1 MAEGGVMRNFKT
13 FILILLLM
21 CSVCWGANIYVNP
34 ASTDDT
40 GDGSTATAGTGG
52 TSAKK
57 TISGA
62 MTAASDGDII
72 KLVAGTYNDSTQIW
86 SISLPAKSL
95 TIEPDDSSNVT
106 ITRTSEGGASWFN
119 QATDNSDYRYFF
131 NNIDFVSARADG
143 FVFYFQENYG
153 NNIECNNCSFDIT
166 TGGRIVNATTS
177 ATIDRKRRYR
187 QMNCTVE
194 SKAYSNN
201 LYDLKNM
208 TLLHIEG
215 GTITSSNTGSSSFL
229 ISNLYPYGD
238 TFIKD
243 VTITGEDCIEV
254 RYEES
259 LGKSY
264 NVRITGCTFTS
275 PDDWEGRAIDLDYN
289 WWNGKTII
297 SGADISN
304 NLIYNFNYGIFG
316 SMSNSTISGNVVYCI
331 NPIIMYGGLKNKF
344 FNNTL
349 KAYDTDTR
357 EGRCLLFNRRDFS
370 DEIASTEDSTFT
382 SSTVTTT
389 DGWDLSNVLTDG
401 TVKVLVKTESGARPI
416 SYYGVVSSVNDST
429 DTVTITG
436 GWIKVSDGS
445 KETPANDTYYISCA
459 RFAEQNY
466 VVNNIMDGGESS
478 FVFTFDFN
486 PLDGQNYI
494 DYNCYNVQDGKW
506 LSNLGT
512 VAITRLTT
520 QQAKWLTW
528 PENVTAG
535 YLSVSKYNDAH
546 SIEADPYF
554 VDTANLDFRLFS
566 SSPCKN
572 TGKPTLGG
580 GYTSIG
586 AYQFKQCGG
595 DSPNCIDL
603 PESDISGDC
612 KVNLVDFA
620 IMCSEWLADGTQ

>member
-1 MAEGGVMRNFKT
+1 MWNFKT
-13 FILILLLM
+13 FILILLLI

-57 TISGA
+57 SISGA
-62 MTAASDGDII
+62 MTAASDGDTI
-72 KLVAGTYNDSTQIW
+72 KLVAGIYDDSTQIW

-95 TIEPDDSSNVT
+95 TIEPDGSSNVT
-106 ITRTSEGGASWFN
+106 IIRTSEGGASWFN
-119 QATDNSDYRYFF
+119 QAADNSDYRYFF
-131 NNIDFVSARADG
+131 NNIDFVSTRANES
-143 FVFYFQENYG
+143 VFYFQTNYG
-153 NNIECNNCSFDIT
+153 NNIECNDCTFDIP

-177 ATIDRKRRYR
+177 ATIERKRRYR

-208 TLLHIEG
+208 MLLHIEG
-215 GTITSSNTGSSSFL
+215 GTITSSNTGGLNLL
-229 ISNLYPYGD
+229 IYNSYPYGD

-243 VTITGEDCIEV
+243 VKITGENCIKV
-254 RYEES
+254 RYGES

-275 PDDWEGRAIDLDYN
+275 PGDWEGCAIELDYS
-289 WWNGKTII
+289 WWNRETIV

-304 NLIYNFNYGIFG
+304 NLIYNFRYGILG
-316 SMSNSTISGNVVYCI
+316 SMSNSTISGNVVYCLD
-331 NPIIMYGGLKNKF
+331 PIVICGGLKNKF

-349 KAYDTDTR
+349 KAHDTQTR
-357 EGRCLLFNRRDFS
+357 DGRCLLFNRRVFS

-389 DGWDLSNVLTDG
+389 AGWDLSNVLTDG
-401 TVKVLVKTESGARPI
+401 TVKVFVQANSGARPI
-416 SYYGVVSSVNDST
+416 SYYGVISSVDDST

-459 RFAEQNY
+459 RFAEQNH
-466 VVNNIMDGGESS
+466 VVNNIMDGSESRY
-478 FVFTFDFN
+478 VFTFDFN

-494 DYNCYNVQDGKW
+494 DYNCYNVQDGKT

-512 VAITRLTT
+512 VSITSLPAL
-520 QQAKWLTW
+520 QAKWLAW
-528 PENVTAG
+528 PENVTDG

-546 SIEADPYF
+546 SIEADPCF
-554 VDTANLDFRLFS
+554 VDTANLDFSLFS

-586 AYQFKQCGG
+586 AYQFKQYAGG
-595 DSPNCIDL
+595 GPNCIDP

-620 IMCSEWLADGTQ
+620 MMCSEWLADGTQ